1 MGTWGHGNFDNDG
14 AHDWL
19 DELHDKGVAAIRSVL
34 GRVARAKYSDVDDAQ
49 AALAAAEVVAAARGN
64 PRPGRQPDLLAVW
77 VDDQGSEIEDAH
89 AVLAAKAVARV
100 RDGSELR
107 ELWDGNV
114 KWAREIE
121 KLIARLGAK
130 TKRRHAK
137 TTKNA
142 TRARTDFESPPSTSV
157 MSPNRAMTATVVG
170 NSPKSCY
177 VMIVVRDEGGSV
189 FSAACKYDAVAL
201 RWIDNA
207 TLEIRYPKSARVDQR
222 DPTWQLVKRR
232 VACVYRPI
240 APRKKATMSA

>member
-77 VDDQGSEIEDAH
+77 VDDHSSEIVDAH
-89 AVLAAKAVARV
+89 AELAAKAVARV
-100 RDGSELR
+100 RESSELR
-107 ELWDGNV
+107 ELWDAEA
-114 KWAREIE
+114 KWVREIE

-130 TKRRHAK
+130 AKRVRVK
-137 TTKNA
+137 SRKNA
-142 TRARTDFESPPSTSV
+142 ARARTVFEPSPTASV
-157 MSPNRAMTATVVG
+157 RSPNRSLTATVVG
-170 NSPKSCY
+170 HDVKSCY
-177 VMIVVRDEGGSV
+177 VIIEARNGGGSV
-189 FSAACKYDAVAL
+189 FAAECRYDAIAM
-201 RWIDNA
+201 RWLDDA
-207 TLEIRYPKSARVDQR
+207 TLEITYPKRARLDQH
-222 DPTWQLVKRR
+222 DPTWQFRRRR

-240 APRKKATMSA
+240 APRTRRT